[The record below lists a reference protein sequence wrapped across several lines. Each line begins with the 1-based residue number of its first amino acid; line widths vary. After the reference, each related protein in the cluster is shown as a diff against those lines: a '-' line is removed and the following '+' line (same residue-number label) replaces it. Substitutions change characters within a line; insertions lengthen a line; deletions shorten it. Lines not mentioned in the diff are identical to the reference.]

1 MMPESWYPFFEWC
14 EGTLLGSAV
23 RDSIYA
29 FPLIEAL
36 HLVALCVMGGALI
49 VVDLRL
55 LGLGL
60 KQQGIAQLA
69 AQVRPWLVGGI
80 VVMLG
85 TGVLLFL
92 SEAIKCFYNTAF
104 WVKILTL
111 PVALIFTFA
120 VRERLLDGLDTGRSS
135 RLLGATSLALWFV
148 VAAAGRW
155 IGFS

>member
-120 VRERLLDGLDTGRSS
+120 VRERLLDGLDTGLSS